1 VEEVGGVDDATER
14 DDVLLIVMDLGTKP
28 SVLLKKS
35 ESREEPRDSFM
46 LMIMMIRA

>member
-1 VEEVGGVDDATER
+1 LEKNPFLLITY
-14 DDVLLIVMDLGTKP
+14 LIVMDLGTKP

>member
-1 VEEVGGVDDATER
+1 MEKNPFLLPITY
-14 DDVLLIVMDLGTKP
+14 LIVMDLGAKP

-46 LMIMMIRA
+46 VMIMMTRA